1 MRKLLAIVGVI
12 SLLASVLVATNNI
25 QTVSARD
32 LPANAAE
39 TGSKT
44 NNCGGSNEVKLA
56 FPDYGTGTG
65 KATGEYNSQQPSPE
79 AHQDQNRG
87 WAATAG
93 ECGSGTPGGPNQ

>member
-32 LPANAAE
+32 LPPNAAE

-44 NNCGGSNEVKLA
+44 NSCGGSNEVKLA

-65 KATGEYNSQQPSPE
+65 KATGEYNSAQNDHVDPST
-79 AHQDQNRG
+79 HQN
-87 WAATAG
+87 WPPLAS
-93 ECGSGTPGGPNQ
+93 ECRNN